1 MYNHKRPKTYIMKRE
16 DFKVNGTT
24 FRLTHD
30 QWHTYKVDYSLYTS
44 VVNGNEQELISIKA
58 INRAGIV
65 LEEMMFVEFVKGGVK
80 FWSVMGG
87 IYGNSR
93 LYKFNEFELI
103 STPITELSAQGA

>member
-1 MYNHKRPKTYIMKRE
+1 MKRE

-30 QWHTYKVDYSLYTS
+30 QWYTYKVVYFRYAMDGLETDTFL
-44 VVNGNEQELISIKA
+44 VQP
-58 INRAGIV
+58 INRSGLV
-65 LEEMMFVEFVKGGVK
+65 LEERMHMEFVKGGVK
-80 FWSVMGG
+80 FWTVIGG

-103 STPITELSAQGA
+103 STPITELSVQGA